1 MLKKQVHGHDRNRS
15 DDRLRK
21 HTTTAQT
28 TDSGS
33 APDRGSRS
41 QPPHCIAGL
50 EDNTGAEEANAGYNL
65 RDDSRVITT
74 HYRRRHQYIECAADG
89 DERYSACTNH
99 FAMPLPLQADE
110 IAQRHGQH
118 NLREQLYPI
127 GFKKSSHTILVK
139 FAAKVLLLFDIR
151 KQKRTQKLTLRKK
164 MPQFLDS
171 A

>member
-1 MLKKQVHGHDRNRS
+1 MPMFKKQVHGHDRNRS

-33 APDRGSRS
+33 APNRGSRS
-41 QPPHCIAGL
+41 QSPYRITGL

-65 RDDSRVITT
+65 RDDSRVITA
-74 HYRRRHQYIECAADG
+74 HYRRRHQYIEGAADS

-99 FAMPLPLQADE
+99 L
-110 IAQRHGQH
+110 AQRHGQN

-139 FAAKVLLLFDIR
+139 FAAKILLLFDIR